1 MDKLMINNDL
11 TVWVSKLQDKVF
23 MKDNSAMAS
32 ITDSADRYSLMG
44 LAITVSS
51 CTVANTTELTENN

>member
-11 TVWVSKLQDKVF
+11 MVWVSKLQDNVF

-32 ITDSADRYSLMG
+32 ITDSVDRYSLMG

-51 CTVANTTELTENN
+51 CTVPNTTELTENN